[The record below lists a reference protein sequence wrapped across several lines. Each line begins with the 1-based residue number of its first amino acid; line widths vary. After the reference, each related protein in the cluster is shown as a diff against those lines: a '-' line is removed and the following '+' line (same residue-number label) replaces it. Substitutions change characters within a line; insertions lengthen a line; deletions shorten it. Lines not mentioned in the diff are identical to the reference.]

1 MADYYAGPSASTTE
15 AMFEWEPSSVELF
28 DLVPLTIG
36 SEMEGITSL
45 TINIST
51 NPALSITSVTDLASL
66 SFPNLVSI
74 TDGGFE
80 IAWNTS
86 LSSLNLSAL
95 ETVYD
100 TLSIAGIL
108 LTSLDL
114 GSLATAIVSIHDNP
128 NLTDITL
135 TNFVPTNDTENYF
148 NENAL
153 SAATVNAILAR
164 FVANAAFVTGVIDL
178 SGGTNAAPT
187 GQGLTDVTTLLAR
200 GVTVTVTE

>member
-15 AMFEWEPSSVELF
+15 AMFEWEPSSAELF

-36 SEMEGITSL
+36 SEMVGITSL

-51 NPALSITSVTDLASL
+51 NPELSITSVTDLASL

-74 TDGGFE
+74 EERFE
-80 IAWNTS
+80 ITGNTS

-95 ETVYD
+95 ETVYG
-100 TLSIAGIL
+100 TLSIADTL

-148 NENAL
+148 SENAL

>member
-15 AMFEWEPSSVELF
+15 AMFEWEPSSAELF

-36 SEMEGITSL
+36 SEMVGITSL

-51 NPALSITSVTDLASL
+51 NPELSITSVTDLASL

-74 TDGGFE
+74 EGGFE
-80 IAWNTS
+80 ITGNTS

-95 ETVYD
+95 ETVYG
-100 TLSIAGIL
+100 TLSIADTL

-114 GSLATAIVSIHDNP
+114 GSLATAIVSIYDNP

-135 TNFVPTNDTENYF
+135 TNFVPVNGTENYF
-148 NENAL
+148 GGNAL

>member
-1 MADYYAGPSASTTE
+1 
-15 AMFEWEPSSVELF
+15 
-28 DLVPLTIG
+28 
-36 SEMEGITSL
+36 
-45 TINIST
+45 
-51 NPALSITSVTDLASL
+51 
-66 SFPNLVSI
+66 LVSI

-114 GSLATAIVSIHDNP
+114 GSLATAIVNIHDNP

-135 TNFVPTNDTENYF
+135 TNFVPTNDTKNYF
-148 NENAL
+148 SENAL

>member
-1 MADYYAGPSASTTE
+1 MATSHVTVGGGGSSKI
-15 AMFEWEPSSVELF
+15 EWEPSSAEFF

-36 SEMEGITSL
+36 SEMVGITSL

-51 NPALSITSVTDLASL
+51 NPELSITSATDLASL

-74 TDGGFE
+74 TKGGFE
-80 IAWNTS
+80 ITGNTS

-95 ETVYD
+95 ETVYG
-100 TLSIAGIL
+100 TLSIAGNL

-114 GSLATAIVSIHDNP
+114 GSLATAIVSINDNP

-148 NENAL
+148 SENAL

-187 GQGLTDVTTLLAR
+187 GQGLTDVTTLRGR
-200 GVTVTVTE
+200 GVTVTINGE